1 MDIYQWIFF
10 IAIPAPRK
18 YPIIFE
24 TVILFDIW
32 YYDVL
37 FNFVSQLFSCKYSQ
51 ILCFCTFSGFVKW
64 RKKFRPN
71 QFDTNHQV
79 TFIHLLFQ
87 CKYFL
92 AFIGYFTG
100 HNGTKLII
108 ITLWNLECI
117 LRLCKLFHRNHMI
130 SNYDWRHLCLKNQK
144 ARSMFVMNFGAFYY
158 GDNFEITVAKVP
170 LWNHFFCFMKKNL
183 NEIQKTVY

>member
-1 MDIYQWIFF
+1 MFLHF
-10 IAIPAPRK
+10 G
-18 YPIIFE
+18 
-24 TVILFDIW
+24 
-32 YYDVL
+32 
-37 FNFVSQLFSCKYSQ
+37 
-51 ILCFCTFSGFVKW
+51 FSGFVKW
-64 RKKFRPN
+64 RKKIARTSSI
-71 QFDTNHQV
+71 QIIKWHL
-79 TFIHLLFQ
+79 FIFYFK
-87 CKYFL
+87 CKYFE
-92 AFIGYFTG
+92 AFTRFFTG

-108 ITLWNLECI
+108 ISLWNLECI

>member
-1 MDIYQWIFF
+1 MDIIQWIFF

-24 TVILFDIW
+24 TVILFVIW
-32 YYDVL
+32 HYDVL

-51 ILCFCTFSGFVKW
+51 ILCFCTLDFQVFWNGAKIS
-64 RKKFRPN
+64 P
-71 QFDTNHQV
+71 DTNHQV

-92 AFIGYFTG
+92 AFTGYFTG

-130 SNYDWRHLCLKNQK
+130 SIYDSRRLCLKNQK
-144 ARSMFVMNFGAFYY
+144 TTSVFVMDFGAF
-158 GDNFEITVAKVP
+158 IMVTT
-170 LWNHFFCFMKKNL
+170 LRSL
-183 NEIQKTVY
+183 